1 MPNPPRR
8 NGNIRLPQE
17 CSHFVLFD
25 GGIKREPQ
33 EHNQF
38 DGSQMQGMHYKRADM
53 SGANFD
59 GVNLADAQFYG
70 TR

>member
-1 MPNPPRR
+1 MT
-8 NGNIRLPQE
+8 
-17 CSHFVLFD
+17 
-25 GGIKREPQ
+25 EPQ

-38 DGSQMQGMHYKRADM
+38 DGPQMQGMHYKRADM

-70 TR
+70 IR